1 MLYILISK
9 VNGDYMATTAKVSRK
24 WQIVV
29 PKDVRQSLDLKPGDK
44 LHFQITESGIK
55 IGKGDES
62 PFDRYFGY
70 LGKKCST
77 DKIIKE
83 MRGDR

>member
-1 MLYILISK
+1 MLYMLIGK
-9 VNGDYMATTAKVSRK
+9 AKGDCMTTTAKVSRK

-29 PKDVRQSLDLKPGDK
+29 PKDVRQSLDLKPGDR
-44 LHFQITESGIK
+44 LHFQVTDSGVK

>member
-1 MLYILISK
+1 M
-9 VNGDYMATTAKVSRK
+9 TTTVKVSRK

-29 PKDVRQSLDLKPGDK
+29 PKDVRQTLDIKPGDK
-44 LHFQITESGIK
+44 LHFQVTDSGVK
-55 IGKGDES
+55 IGKEDES

-70 LGKKCST
+70 LGKKFST
-77 DKIIKE
+77 DKIIRE